1 MTRIARIFTD
11 RFGKRFYRKGREG
24 RKEDPY
30 RGFTQMHADLWE
42 LSKGNKTLPLMTLIA
57 RIFTDRAGNAFTA
70 KDAKGAGKILT
81 ADLRG
86 CTRIMGTIKREQN
99 LTTDNTDDTG
109 FH

>member
-1 MTRIARIFTD
+1 MHGFSPIGSGNTFTA
-11 RFGKRFYRKGREG
+11 KGRE
-24 RKEDPY
+24 RREDPY
-30 RGFTQMHADLWE
+30 RGFTRMCGNYQ
-42 LSKGNKTLPLMTLIA
+42 KGNKTLPLITLIA